1 MKCNIL
7 LYMVVIYVTRYNK
20 SIITVIWLH
29 NIEKVTEGSRID
41 NII

>member
-7 LYMVVIYVTRYNK
+7 LYMVVIYVTRYNEG
-20 SIITVIWLH
+20 IITVIWLH
-29 NIEKVTEGSRID
+29 NIEKVIEGSRID